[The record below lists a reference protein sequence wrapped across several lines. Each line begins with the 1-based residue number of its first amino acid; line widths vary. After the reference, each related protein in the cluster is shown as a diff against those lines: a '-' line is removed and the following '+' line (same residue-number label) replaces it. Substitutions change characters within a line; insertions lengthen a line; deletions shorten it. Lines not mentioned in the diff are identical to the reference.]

1 MTDKSSADD
10 SRALLK
16 FCRSL
21 FETGN
26 LIGTDF
32 KASRQNN
39 LIIMLSL
46 GA

>member
-26 LIGTDF
+26 LIGNRLQGCF
-32 KASRQNN
+32 CNES
-39 LIIMLSL
+39 
-46 GA
+46 